1 MALRIFTN
9 LSSQFSQRHL
19 ELNRIRL
26 GASINRMAS
35 GIRLTRSAD
44 DAAGSEVSQYLKSD
58 IRTLKQG
65 ARNLNDGL
73 AMIHTAEGAL
83 NEQAS
88 ILIRLRELASQATTG
103 TIGQSERQSLQLEF
117 SVLRAEMD
125 RISKSTEFNGKRL
138 IDGSLA
144 ASSPSIVLQIGADS
158 SEGNRINLN
167 QDLNLTAV
175 NSTALG
181 LNDEVIV
188 SINGALRTTDALDT
202 AIIQLSKIR
211 GRVGAAQNR
220 LTLALDGLNDRIEG
234 LHRAVSTIRDA
245 DIAEEVAIL
254 TRNQIAVQA
263 SAAMVGQSNLI
274 PQSILP
280 LL

>member
-1 MALRIFTN
+1 MALRIFNN

-35 GIRLTRSAD
+35 GMRLTKSAD

-73 AMIHTAEGAL
+73 AMILTAEGAL

-103 TIGQSERQSLQLEF
+103 TIGQNERQSLQLEF
-117 SVLRAEMD
+117 SVLRSEMD

-144 ASSPSIVLQIGADS
+144 ASSPSIVLQIGVDS
-158 SEGNRINLN
+158 GEGNRINLN

-175 NSTALG
+175 NSSELG
-181 LNDEVIV
+181 LNDETIV
-188 SINGALRTTDALDT
+188 SINSALRTTDALDK
-202 AIIQLSKIR
+202 AIIKLSKIR

-220 LTLALDGLNDRIEG
+220 LTLALNGLNDRIEG
-234 LHRAVSTIRDA
+234 LTRAVSTIRDA

>member
-1 MALRIFTN
+1 
-9 LSSQFSQRHL
+9 
-19 ELNRIRL
+19 
-26 GASINRMAS
+26 
-35 GIRLTRSAD
+35 
-44 DAAGSEVSQYLKSD
+44 
-58 IRTLKQG
+58 
-65 ARNLNDGL
+65 
-73 AMIHTAEGAL
+73 
-83 NEQAS
+83 
-88 ILIRLRELASQATTG
+88 
-103 TIGQSERQSLQLEF
+103 
-117 SVLRAEMD
+117 VLRAEMD

-144 ASSPSIVLQIGADS
+144 ASSPSIVLQIGVDS

-175 NSTALG
+175 NSSELG
-181 LNDEVIV
+181 LNDETIV
-188 SINGALRTTDALDT
+188 SINSALRTTDSLDK
-202 AIIQLSKIR
+202 AIIKLSKIR

-234 LHRAVSTIRDA
+234 LTRAVSTIRDA

>member
-35 GIRLTRSAD
+35 GMRLTKSAD

-73 AMIHTAEGAL
+73 AMILTAEGAL

-103 TIGQSERQSLQLEF
+103 TIGQNERQSLQLEF
-117 SVLRAEMD
+117 SVLRSEMD

-144 ASSPSIVLQIGADS
+144 ASSPSIVLQIGVDS
-158 SEGNRINLN
+158 GEGNRINLN

-175 NSTALG
+175 NSSKLG
-181 LNDEVIV
+181 LNDETIV
-188 SINGALRTTDALDT
+188 SINSALRTTDSLDK
-202 AIIQLSKIR
+202 AIIKLSKIR